1 MQIKLLLFQ
10 IRLNQIKMSMNC
22 QNIQLNNHLI
32 LAKQEKIQLNLDQ
45 RDIVKHYRIHQ
56 EKMKNQLKQKK
67 V

>member
-22 QNIQLNNHLI
+22 QNILLNNHLI

>member
-1 MQIKLLLFQ
+1 
-10 IRLNQIKMSMNC
+10 MSMNC